1 MKSLSLTDCN
11 KTRLLDRVGCMLNV
25 FLKISEVQTC
35 LILMFR
41 SVTTGLEVLKEDP
54 HNILNFNKKRNIIV
68 DFAFLLSK
76 L

>member
-1 MKSLSLTDCN
+1 
-11 KTRLLDRVGCMLNV
+11 MLNV